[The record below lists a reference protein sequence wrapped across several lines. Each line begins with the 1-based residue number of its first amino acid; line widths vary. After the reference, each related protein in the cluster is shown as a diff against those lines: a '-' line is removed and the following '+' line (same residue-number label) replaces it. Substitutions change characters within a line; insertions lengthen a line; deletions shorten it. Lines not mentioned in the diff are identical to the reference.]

1 MVRLLASVALC
12 LLLAGDAGAWG
23 RRRAAAYPVDPC
35 PPIYFPAYPLTPAI
49 WGAPAPQPLPPAP
62 PPKPRPPAGV
72 REEEEPVK
80 PSKPPDKSK
89 EADPKD
95 KETPRIPR
103 VKLPPLPGDPI
114 APELPALRPA
124 GGTKESVADAG
135 KAVEQFLIPADA
147 KRGEPRA
154 EVKVGFFNHS
164 DRAIEL
170 QVNGES
176 VQLPSE
182 QYVTLRLTRT
192 FTWSE
197 KGQKGNDVVVPPD
210 ADGVEIVFRR

>member
-1 MVRLLASVALC
+1 MIRPLVSAAIC

-23 RRRAAAYPVDPC
+23 RRRAAAYPIDQC
-35 PPIYFPAYPLTPAI
+35 PPVYFPTYPLTPAI

-62 PPKPRPPAGV
+62 PPRPRPAAGV
-72 REEEEPVK
+72 REDEEPAT
-80 PSKPPDKSK
+80 PPKPPGK
-89 EADPKD
+89 PKD
-95 KETPRIPR
+95 AGPKENEIPGLPKIK
-103 VKLPPLPGDPI
+103 VPPLPGDPS
-114 APELPALRPA
+114 PEPPKREPA
-124 GGTKESVADAG
+124 ADAG
-135 KAVEQFLIPADA
+135 KAVEQFLIPADT
-147 KRGEPRA
+147 KRAEPRA

-164 DRAIEL
+164 DRSIEL

-182 QYVTLRLTRT
+182 QYVNLRLTRT